1 MMKGI
6 LSMKERMKV
15 QRDFNEIQPEK
26 AAEGVEWYMLP
37 EHMLP
42 EDLLKDHKTV
52 SFRHVSECDRNS
64 EDRSGQSQSLTRVL
78 ECLLTN

>member
-1 MMKGI
+1 
-6 LSMKERMKV
+6 
-15 QRDFNEIQPEK
+15 
-26 AAEGVEWYMLP
+26 MLP